1 MGNKPTEKQSG
12 IVSTA
17 ERYKTVVK
25 ANELIQKTRFSLST
39 QQQKMILYLISQI
52 DKYDEEFKM
61 YEFKIAE
68 FCRICGIEAKG
79 DNYNSLKE
87 QIKKISDKSLWITL
101 ENGEDA
107 LVRWIENPHMSKK
120 SGIIKIRLN
129 EDMKP
134 YLLHLKEKFTE
145 YELIYTLMFK
155 SRYSIRLY
163 EYLKSIHYNKLKSYQ
178 TTIDIDEFQ
187 KLIDSPY
194 NNFKDFHTRV
204 LKPAFKEI
212 NEYSDILFNYKLVA
226 KGRKTT
232 HIIIKIETKEV
243 MSRIRTSLHNEL
255 LLDKRKGE
263 INDE

>member
-12 IVSTA
+12 IVSNA

-178 TTIDIDEFQ
+178 TTIDINEFQ

-212 NEYSDILFNYKLVA
+212 NEYSDILFNYELVA

-263 INDE
+263 VSDE